1 MIRQQKLHLSWA
13 RLLFWAL
20 VIAAGL
26 VLFTALWG
34 PPIGNAFS
42 NVVSELPAGY
52 SGSRGILAAG
62 ATPTASA
69 PGRGW
74 ASAER
79 LIIRNGSLNL
89 IVQDPPAA
97 QQAIEQM
104 IAEMANEGAFIVSSN
119 TRGSTTEG
127 LPYISL
133 SLRVPATHFDEVM
146 DRLAALAVEVRDRN
160 ESAQDV
166 TAEYVD
172 LEARLEAL
180 EAARDRLRQIMDDAK
195 TTEDLLQAEQQL
207 TQREAEIESIKG
219 QMQYFSQSAQLS
231 SITVELAPSILSQP
245 VDNRWRPAETVR
257 QAFDV
262 LLSSLRGFADFA
274 IFFSIALLPWLLLAG
289 AVIFV
294 VVRLRKHWRARQG
307 QAQPETKPDQE

>member
-1 MIRQQKLHLSWA
+1 MIRQQKFYLSWA
-13 RLLFWAL
+13 RLLFVAL
-20 VIAAGL
+20 LIVIGFIVLAAL
-26 VLFTALWG
+26 QG
-34 PPIGNAFS
+34 PATGQVFS
-42 NVVSELPAGY
+42 NIVSELPVGY
-52 SGSRGILAAG
+52 SGGAGGMLAG
-62 ATPTASA
+62 ATPTAGA
-69 PGRGW
+69 PGRGRV
-74 ASAER
+74 SAER

-89 IVQDPPAA
+89 IVTDPLTA
-97 QQAIEQM
+97 QQAIKQM
-104 IAEMANEGAFIVSSN
+104 IDEMADEGAFIVSSN

-146 DRLAALAVEVRDRN
+146 DRLATLAVEVRDRN

-257 QAFDV
+257 QSFDV

-289 AVIFV
+289 AVILV
-294 VVRLRKHWRARQG
+294 VIRLRKRWRARQG
-307 QAQPETKPDQE
+307 QAQPETKSAQE

>member
-1 MIRQQKLHLSWA
+1 MIRQQKFHLSWP
-13 RLLFWAL
+13 RLFFVAL

-26 VLFTALWG
+26 VLFAALLG
-34 PPIGNAFS
+34 PSTGNVFS
-42 NVVSELPAGY
+42 NVVSNLPGNY
-52 SGSRGILAAG
+52 GGGGDGIFAA
-62 ATPTASA
+62 PTVTA
-69 PGRGW
+69 PGRGQ
-74 ASAER
+74 AATER

-89 IVQDPPAA
+89 VVQDPLAA

-104 IAEMANEGAFIVSSN
+104 TAEMADEGAFIVSSN

-146 DRLAALAVEVRDRN
+146 DRLAALAVEVRDRK

-172 LEARLEAL
+172 LEARLQAL
-180 EAARDRLRQIMDDAK
+180 EAARDRLRQIMEEAS
-195 TTEDLLQAEQQL
+195 TTEELLQAEQQL
-207 TQREAEIESIKG
+207 TQREADLEAIKG

-231 SITVELAPSILSQP
+231 SITVELEPSILSQP

-257 QAFDV
+257 RSFDT
-262 LLSSLRGFADFA
+262 LLSSLRDFGDFA

-289 AVIFV
+289 AVVFV
-294 VVRLRKHWRARQG
+294 VLRLQKRWRARRG
-307 QAQPETKPDQE
+307 PAQPETKPEQ